1 MGAMACYGRGFRRE
15 TLGERETEPK
25 KAESERA
32 IALESKQIGEGT
44 LDRNEGRD
52 SLER

>member
-1 MGAMACYGRGFRRE
+1 MACSGRGFRRA
-15 TLGERETEPK
+15 TLQGERETEPK
-25 KAESERA
+25 KAESEQA
-32 IALESKQIGEGT
+32 IALEPKQIGEGS